1 MIVKV
6 ALQVP
11 PNYLLDYSIEIGYE
25 SGDSRLVSEMTN
37 LSGYSKNHHSCTE
50 LDLASHETQFKC
62 PEINLFDRV
71 LVQVG
76 KRELIG
82 FVVAKDVT
90 VKYDVSKVKPI
101 TKLLDSPISHD
112 IRKLVLWLAQYYCC
126 DLYNAIRLALPN
138 DYFKS
143 EAVVPK
149 QEVYVFKSQSPAD
162 YKITAKQQELLHEF
176 DAGITINYDELKQK
190 FSTNI
195 IARLVDKN
203 ILIKTTKLED
213 VRCANSKVDSIKN
226 LNKDQQIALDEIS
239 KVDGFNVFLLY
250 GVTGSGKTEVYL
262 QAIQQI
268 LDAQKQIL
276 VLIPEI
282 NLTPQT
288 MQRFEQRFVGKKI
301 VTMHSKLSE
310 KARLTNWSNIKVGNA
325 DIVISTRSGVL
336 ADFKNLGMIVV
347 DEEHDSSFKQQSS
360 TIRYNARDVAIF
372 RARGLGIPIV
382 LGSATP
388 SIESYYNCKVDKYTL
403 LKLKAK
409 ALNNFKSE
417 VRLLDLKSSIV
428 DNGISSKLFELLEN
442 NINSHS
448 QSLIFINKLGFA
460 KALVCK
466 GCGEAV
472 ECKRCDKPFTLHTHP
487 YQYLACH
494 FCGSRKPL
502 ATSCQS
508 CEGGELFTFGSG
520 TEKVQSRLEAKFPYN
535 KIIRFDRTNVKTI
548 GDLYSVNEM
557 INSHMVDI
565 IVGTQMIAKGHHF
578 ANITLVGLINID
590 AGLYSTDFHA
600 IEKTAQLIVQ
610 VSGRAGRADK
620 PGVILLQTH
629 QPENKLLQLL
639 VSKDYLEFLDYLLEQ
654 REYANYPPYS
664 FQAQI
669 MTESK
674 NETEVLG
681 LLKKLHEKLSTQK
694 TVQISAPLPALHLKK
709 NNVYRYSLLM
719 TANSRK
725 EINGIIKW
733 VKENVQSQLSA
744 SIKMYFDID
753 PIELV

>member
-11 PNYLLDYSIEIGYE
+11 PNYLLDYSIEG
-25 SGDSRLVSEMTN
+25 
-37 LSGYSKNHHSCTE
+37 
-50 LDLASHETQFKC
+50 
-62 PEINLFDRV
+62 EINLFDRV

-90 VKYDVSKVKPI
+90 VDYDISKVKPI
-101 TKLLDSPISHD
+101 TKLLDSPLSQD
-112 IRKLVLWLAQYYCC
+112 IQKLVRWMAQYYCC
-126 DLYNAIRLALPN
+126 DLYSAIRLALPN
-138 DYFKS
+138 DYFKN
-143 EAVVPK
+143 EIVIPK
-149 QEVYVFKSQSPAD
+149 QEVYIFKNQSQAD
-162 YKITAKQQELLHEF
+162 HKLTAKQQEVLDEF
-176 DAGITINYDELKQK
+176 AEGIALRYENLKEK
-190 FSTNI
+190 HSVNI
-195 IARLVDKN
+195 ISRLIDKN
-203 ILIKTTKLED
+203 ILIRTTKLED
-213 VRCANSKVDSIKN
+213 IPTTNSKQDLEKQ
-226 LNKDQQIALDEIS
+226 LNQDQQVALEAIS
-239 KVDGFNVFLLY
+239 QAKKFAVFLLY

-262 QAIQQI
+262 QAIQKI

-301 VTMHSKLSE
+301 VIIHSKLSE
-310 KARLTNWSNIKVGNA
+310 KARLTNWSNIKAGNA

-336 ADFKNLGMIVV
+336 SDFKNLGMIIV

-372 RARGLGIPIV
+372 RAKGLDIPVI

-388 SIESYYNCKVDKYTL
+388 SIESYYNCSVGKYTL
-403 LKLKAK
+403 LKLRVK
-409 ALNNFKSE
+409 ALNNFKNE
-417 VRLLDLKSSIV
+417 VRLLDLKTSIV
-428 DNGISSKLFELLEN
+428 DNGISTKLFELLES
-442 NINSHS
+442 NINAHS

-466 GCGEAV
+466 ACGDAI
-472 ECKRCDKPFTLHTHP
+472 ECKKCDKPFTLHTHP

-494 FCGSRKPL
+494 FCGARKPI

-508 CEGGELFTFGSG
+508 CDGGELFTFGSG

-548 GDLYSVNEM
+548 NDLHSINEM
-557 INSHMVDI
+557 INTNMVDI

-620 PGVILLQTH
+620 PGVILLQTY

-639 VSKDYLEFLDYLLEQ
+639 VSRDYLEFLDYLLEQ
-654 REYANYPPYS
+654 REYAKYPPYT

-669 MTESK
+669 MTESR
-674 NETEVLG
+674 NEAEVLS
-681 LLKKLHEKLSTQK
+681 LLKNLYEKLSVQK
-694 TVQISAPLPALHLKK
+694 MVQVSAPLPALHLKK

-719 TANSRK
+719 TASSRK
-725 EINGIIKW
+725 ESNSIIKW
-733 VKENVQSQLSA
+733 VKKNVQSELPS
-744 SIKMYFDID
+744 SIKMYFDVD
-753 PIELV
+753 PIELA

>member
-11 PNYLLDYSIEIGYE
+11 PSYLLDYSVE
-25 SGDSRLVSEMTN
+25 SEVN
-37 LSGYSKNHHSCTE
+37 
-50 LDLASHETQFKC
+50 F
-62 PEINLFDRV
+62 FDRV

-76 KRELIG
+76 KRMLIG
-82 FVVAKDVT
+82 FVVAKDIT
-90 VKYDVSKVKPI
+90 VDYDVSKVKLI
-101 TKLLDSPISHD
+101 TKYLDSPISLD
-112 IRKLVLWLAQYYCC
+112 LQKIVSWLAHYYCC
-126 DLYNAIRLALPN
+126 DLYSAIRLALPN
-138 DYFKS
+138 GYFKS
-143 EAVVPK
+143 EVVTPK
-149 QEVYVFKSQSPAD
+149 QDVYIFKNQSPAG
-162 YKITAKQQELLHEF
+162 YKLTAKQQEVKQVF
-176 DAGITINYDELKQK
+176 DDGITFRYDELRHR

-195 IARLVDKN
+195 ITRLINKN
-203 ILIKTTKLED
+203 ILIKTTKLKD
-213 VRCANSKVDSIKN
+213 VPTTN
-226 LNKDQQIALDEIS
+226 LKQDFKKQLNQDQQSALEAIS
-239 KVDGFNVFLLY
+239 QSKGFEVFLLY

-262 QAIQQI
+262 QAIQKFLSVQ
-268 LDAQKQIL
+268 QQIL

-288 MQRFEQRFVGKKI
+288 MQRFEQRFAGKKI

-310 KARLTNWSNIKVGNA
+310 KARLTNWVNIKAGNA
-325 DIVISTRSGVL
+325 DVVISTRSGVL
-336 ADFKNLGMIVV
+336 SDFKDLGMIIV
-347 DEEHDSSFKQQSS
+347 DEEHDNSFKQQSS

-372 RARGLGIPIV
+372 RAKGLDIPVI

-388 SIESYYNCKVDKYTL
+388 SIESYYNCKSSKYTL
-403 LKLKAK
+403 LKLKNQ
-409 ALNNFKSE
+409 ALNSFKNE

-428 DNGISSKLFELLEN
+428 DNGISSKLFQLLEN
-442 NINSHS
+442 NINAHS

-460 KALVCK
+460 KSLVCK
-466 GCGEAV
+466 SCGEV
-472 ECKRCDKPFTLHTHP
+472 IECKKCDKPFTLHTHP
-487 YQYLACH
+487 HQYLACH
-494 FCGSRKPL
+494 FCGTRQPI

-508 CEGGELFTFGSG
+508 CDGGEFFTFGSG

-548 GDLYSVNEM
+548 NDLDSVNEI
-557 INSHMVDI
+557 INTNMVDI

-590 AGLYSTDFHA
+590 AGLYSIDFHA

-620 PGVILLQTH
+620 PGVILLQTY

-639 VSKDYLEFLDYLLEQ
+639 VSRDYLGFLDYLLEQ
-654 REYANYPPYS
+654 REYAKYPPYT

-669 MTESK
+669 ITESK
-674 NETEVLG
+674 NEAEVLI
-681 LLKKLHEKLSTQK
+681 LLKTLHEKLS
-694 TVQISAPLPALHLKK
+694 VQNIVQVSEPLPALHLKK
-709 NNVYRYSLLM
+709 NNVYRYSLLI

-725 EINGIIKW
+725 KINSIIKW
-733 VKENVQSQLSA
+733 VKARVQPQLSS

>member
-11 PNYLLDYSIEIGYE
+11 PNYLLDYSIEG
-25 SGDSRLVSEMTN
+25 
-37 LSGYSKNHHSCTE
+37 
-50 LDLASHETQFKC
+50 
-62 PEINLFDRV
+62 EINLFDRV

-90 VKYDVSKVKPI
+90 VDYDISKVKPI
-101 TKLLDSPISHD
+101 TKLLDSPLSQD
-112 IRKLVLWLAQYYCC
+112 IQKLVRWMAQYYCC
-126 DLYNAIRLALPN
+126 DLYSAIRLALPN
-138 DYFKS
+138 DYFKN
-143 EAVVPK
+143 EIVIPK
-149 QEVYVFKSQSPAD
+149 QEVYIFKNQSPAD
-162 YKITAKQQELLHEF
+162 HKLTAKQQEVLDEF
-176 DAGITINYDELKQK
+176 AEGIALRYENLKEK
-190 FSTNI
+190 HSVNI
-195 IARLVDKN
+195 ISRLIDKN
-203 ILIKTTKLED
+203 ILIRTTKLED
-213 VRCANSKVDSIKN
+213 IPTTNSKQDLEKQ
-226 LNKDQQIALDEIS
+226 LNQDQQVALEAIS
-239 KVDGFNVFLLY
+239 QAKKFAVFLLY

-262 QAIQQI
+262 QAIQKI

-301 VTMHSKLSE
+301 VTIHSKLSE
-310 KARLTNWSNIKVGNA
+310 KARLTNWSNIKAGNA
-325 DIVISTRSGVL
+325 DSVISTRSGVL
-336 ADFKNLGMIVV
+336 SDFKNLGMIIV

-372 RARGLGIPIV
+372 RAKGLDIPVI

-388 SIESYYNCKVDKYTL
+388 SIESYYNCSVGKYTL
-403 LKLKAK
+403 LKLRVK
-409 ALNNFKSE
+409 ALNNFKNE
-417 VRLLDLKSSIV
+417 VRLLDLKTSIV
-428 DNGISSKLFELLEN
+428 DNGISTKLFELLES
-442 NINSHS
+442 NINAHS

-466 GCGEAV
+466 ACGDAI
-472 ECKRCDKPFTLHTHP
+472 ECKKCDKPFTLHTHP

-494 FCGSRKPL
+494 FCGARKPI

-508 CEGGELFTFGSG
+508 CDGGELFTFGSG

-548 GDLYSVNEM
+548 NDLHSINEM
-557 INSHMVDI
+557 INTNMVDI

-620 PGVILLQTH
+620 PGVILLQTY

-639 VSKDYLEFLDYLLEQ
+639 VSRDYLEFLDYLLEQ
-654 REYANYPPYS
+654 REYAKYPPYT

-669 MTESK
+669 MTESR
-674 NETEVLG
+674 NEAEVLS
-681 LLKKLHEKLSTQK
+681 LLKNLYEKLSVQK
-694 TVQISAPLPALHLKK
+694 MVQVSAPLPALHLKK

-719 TANSRK
+719 TASSRK
-725 EINGIIKW
+725 ESNSIIKW
-733 VKENVQSQLSA
+733 VKKNVQSELPS
-744 SIKMYFDID
+744 SIKMYFDVD
-753 PIELV
+753 PIELA

>member
-6 ALQVP
+6 ALPVP
-11 PNYLLDYSIEIGYE
+11 PKYLLDYTVDG
-25 SGDSRLVSEMTN
+25 
-37 LSGYSKNHHSCTE
+37 
-50 LDLASHETQFKC
+50 
-62 PEINLFDRV
+62 EINLFDRI

-76 KRELIG
+76 KRELVG
-82 FVVAKDVT
+82 FVVAKEVE
-90 VKYDVSKVKPI
+90 VNYDESKVKPI
-101 TKLLDSPISHD
+101 IKYLDSLISQD
-112 IRKLVLWLAQYYCC
+112 VQKLVLWLAQYYCC

-138 DYFKS
+138 DYFKN
-143 EAVVPK
+143 EVVAPK
-149 QEVYVFKSQSPAD
+149 QDIYIFKNQSPAD
-162 YKITAKQQELLHEF
+162 YKLTAKQQEVIQGF
-176 DAGITINYDELKQK
+176 DSGITIKYDELKQK

-203 ILIKTTKLED
+203 ILIKTTRLED
-213 VRCANSKVDSIKN
+213 ILCANLKADLIKS
-226 LNKDQQIALDEIS
+226 LNQDQQLALDEIS
-239 KVDGFNVFLLY
+239 KVKGFSVFLLY

-262 QAIQQI
+262 QAIQKV
-268 LDAQKQIL
+268 LDEQKQVL

-310 KARLTNWSNIKVGNA
+310 KSRLTNWANIKAGNA
-325 DIVISTRSGVL
+325 DVVISTRSGVL
-336 ADFKNLGMIVV
+336 ADFKNLGMIIV

-372 RARGLGIPIV
+372 RAKGLDIPVI

-388 SIESYYNCKVDKYTL
+388 SIESYYNCNAGKYIL

-409 ALNNFKSE
+409 ALNNFKNE

-428 DNGISSKLFELLEN
+428 DNGISTKLFELLEN
-442 NINSHS
+442 NINAHG
-448 QSLIFINKLGFA
+448 QSLMFINKLGFA

-494 FCGSRKPL
+494 FCGSRKPI

-508 CEGGELFTFGSG
+508 CKGEELFTFGSG

-548 GDLYSVNEM
+548 DDLHSVNEM
-557 INSHMVDI
+557 INTNMVDI

-620 PGVILLQTH
+620 PGTIILQTY

-639 VSKDYLEFLDYLLEQ
+639 VGSDYLEFLDYLLEQ
-654 REYANYPPYS
+654 REYAKYPPYS

-669 MTESK
+669 MTESR
-674 NETEVLG
+674 NEAEVLS
-681 LLKKLHEKLSTQK
+681 LLKNLYEKLSVQK
-694 TVQISAPLPALHLKK
+694 MVQVSAPLPALHLKK

-733 VKENVQSQLSA
+733 VKENVQTQLPH

>member
-11 PNYLLDYSIEIGYE
+11 PNYLLDYSIEG
-25 SGDSRLVSEMTN
+25 
-37 LSGYSKNHHSCTE
+37 
-50 LDLASHETQFKC
+50 
-62 PEINLFDRV
+62 EINLFDRV

-90 VKYDVSKVKPI
+90 VDYDISKVKPI
-101 TKLLDSPISHD
+101 TKLLDSPLSQD
-112 IRKLVLWLAQYYCC
+112 IQKLVRWMAQYYCC
-126 DLYNAIRLALPN
+126 DLYSAIRLALPN
-138 DYFKS
+138 DYFKN
-143 EAVVPK
+143 EIVIPK
-149 QEVYVFKSQSPAD
+149 QEVYIFKNQSPAD
-162 YKITAKQQELLHEF
+162 HKLTAKQQEVLDEF
-176 DAGITINYDELKQK
+176 AEGIALRYENLKEK
-190 FSTNI
+190 HSVNI
-195 IARLVDKN
+195 ISRLIDKN
-203 ILIKTTKLED
+203 ILIRTTKLED
-213 VRCANSKVDSIKN
+213 IPTTNSKQDLEKQ
-226 LNKDQQIALDEIS
+226 LNQDQQVALEAIS
-239 KVDGFNVFLLY
+239 QAKKFAVFLLY

-262 QAIQQI
+262 QAIQKI

-301 VTMHSKLSE
+301 VTIHSKLSE
-310 KARLTNWSNIKVGNA
+310 KARLTNWSNIKAGNA

-336 ADFKNLGMIVV
+336 SDFKNLGMIIV

-372 RARGLGIPIV
+372 RAKGLDIPVI

-388 SIESYYNCKVDKYTL
+388 SIESYYNCSVGKYTL
-403 LKLKAK
+403 LKLRVK
-409 ALNNFKSE
+409 ALNNFKNE
-417 VRLLDLKSSIV
+417 VRLLDLKTSIV
-428 DNGISSKLFELLEN
+428 DNGISTKLFELLES
-442 NINSHS
+442 NINAHS

-466 GCGEAV
+466 ACGDAI
-472 ECKRCDKPFTLHTHP
+472 ECKKCDKPFTLHTHP

-494 FCGSRKPL
+494 FCGARKPI

-508 CEGGELFTFGSG
+508 CDGGELFTFGSG

-548 GDLYSVNEM
+548 NDLHSINEM
-557 INSHMVDI
+557 INTNMVDI

-620 PGVILLQTH
+620 PGVILLQTY

-639 VSKDYLEFLDYLLEQ
+639 VSRDYLEFLDYLLEQ
-654 REYANYPPYS
+654 REYAKYPPYT

-669 MTESK
+669 MTESR
-674 NETEVLG
+674 NEAEVLS
-681 LLKKLHEKLSTQK
+681 LLKNLYEKLSVQK
-694 TVQISAPLPALHLKK
+694 MVQVSAPLPALHLKK

-719 TANSRK
+719 TASSRK
-725 EINGIIKW
+725 ESNSIIKW
-733 VKENVQSQLSA
+733 VKKNVQSELPS
-744 SIKMYFDID
+744 SIKMYFDVD
-753 PIELV
+753 PIELA

>member
-11 PNYLLDYSIEIGYE
+11 PSYLLDYSIEG
-25 SGDSRLVSEMTN
+25 
-37 LSGYSKNHHSCTE
+37 
-50 LDLASHETQFKC
+50 
-62 PEINLFDRV
+62 EINLFDRV

-90 VKYDVSKVKPI
+90 VDYDISKVKPI
-101 TKLLDSPISHD
+101 TKLLDSPLSQD
-112 IRKLVLWLAQYYCC
+112 IQKLVRWMAQYYCC
-126 DLYNAIRLALPN
+126 DLYSAIRLALPN

-143 EAVVPK
+143 EIVTPK
-149 QEVYVFKSQSPAD
+149 QEVYVFKNQSPAD
-162 YKITAKQQELLHEF
+162 HKLTAKQQEVLDDFAE
-176 DAGITINYDELKQK
+176 GITFRYENLKEK
-190 FSTNI
+190 HSVNI
-195 IARLVDKN
+195 ISRLIDKN
-203 ILIKTTKLED
+203 ILIRTTKLED
-213 VRCANSKVDSIKN
+213 IPTTNSKQDLEKQ
-226 LNKDQQIALDEIS
+226 LNQDQQVALEAIS
-239 KVDGFNVFLLY
+239 QAKKFAVFLLY

-262 QAIQQI
+262 QAIQKV

-301 VTMHSKLSE
+301 VIIHSKLSE
-310 KARLTNWSNIKVGNA
+310 KARLTNWSNIKAGNA

-336 ADFKNLGMIVV
+336 SDFKNLGMIIV

-372 RARGLGIPIV
+372 RAKGLDIPVI

-388 SIESYYNCKVDKYTL
+388 SIESYYNCKSNKYNL
-403 LKLKAK
+403 LKLRVK
-409 ALNNFKSE
+409 ALNNFKNE

-428 DNGISSKLFELLEN
+428 DNGISSKLFELLES
-442 NINSHS
+442 NINAHS

-466 GCGEAV
+466 ACGDAI
-472 ECKRCDKPFTLHTHP
+472 ECKKCDKPFTLHTHP

-494 FCGSRKPL
+494 FCGTRKPI

-508 CEGGELFTFGSG
+508 CDGGELFTFGSG

-548 GDLYSVNEM
+548 NDLHSINEM
-557 INSHMVDI
+557 INTNIVDI
-565 IVGTQMIAKGHHF
+565 IVGTQMVAKGHHF

-620 PGVILLQTH
+620 PGVILLQTY

-639 VSKDYLEFLDYLLEQ
+639 VSRDYLEFLDYLLEQ
-654 REYANYPPYS
+654 REYAKYPPYT

-669 MTESK
+669 MTESR
-674 NETEVLG
+674 NEAEVLS
-681 LLKKLHEKLSTQK
+681 LLKNLYEKLSVQK
-694 TVQISAPLPALHLKK
+694 MVQVSAPLPALHLKK

-719 TANSRK
+719 TASSRK
-725 EINGIIKW
+725 EINSIIKW
-733 VKENVQSQLSA
+733 VKKNVQSDLPG

-753 PIELV
+753 PIESV

>member
-11 PNYLLDYSIEIGYE
+11 PNYLLDYSIEG
-25 SGDSRLVSEMTN
+25 
-37 LSGYSKNHHSCTE
+37 
-50 LDLASHETQFKC
+50 
-62 PEINLFDRV
+62 EINLFDRV

-90 VKYDVSKVKPI
+90 VDYDISKVKPI
-101 TKLLDSPISHD
+101 TKLLDSPLSQD
-112 IRKLVLWLAQYYCC
+112 IQKLVRWMAQYYCC
-126 DLYNAIRLALPN
+126 DLYSAIRLALPN
-138 DYFKS
+138 DYFKN
-143 EAVVPK
+143 EIVIPK
-149 QEVYVFKSQSPAD
+149 QEVYIFKNQSPAD
-162 YKITAKQQELLHEF
+162 HKLTAKQQEVLDEF
-176 DAGITINYDELKQK
+176 AEGIALRYENLKEK
-190 FSTNI
+190 HSVNI
-195 IARLVDKN
+195 ISRLIDKN
-203 ILIKTTKLED
+203 ILIRTTKLED
-213 VRCANSKVDSIKN
+213 IPTTNSKQDLEKQ
-226 LNKDQQIALDEIS
+226 LNQDQQVALEAIS
-239 KVDGFNVFLLY
+239 QAKKFAVFLLY

-262 QAIQQI
+262 QAIQKI

-301 VTMHSKLSE
+301 VTIHSKLSE
-310 KARLTNWSNIKVGNA
+310 KARLTNWSNIKAGNA

-336 ADFKNLGMIVV
+336 SDFKNLGMIIV

-372 RARGLGIPIV
+372 RAKGLDIPVI

-388 SIESYYNCKVDKYTL
+388 SIESYYNCSVGKYTL
-403 LKLKAK
+403 LKLRVK
-409 ALNNFKSE
+409 ALNNFKNE
-417 VRLLDLKSSIV
+417 VRLLDLKTSIV
-428 DNGISSKLFELLEN
+428 DNGISTKLFELLES
-442 NINSHS
+442 NINAHS

-466 GCGEAV
+466 ACGDAI
-472 ECKRCDKPFTLHTHP
+472 ECKKCDKPFTLHTHP

-494 FCGSRKPL
+494 FCGARKPI

-508 CEGGELFTFGSG
+508 CDGGELFTFGSG

-548 GDLYSVNEM
+548 NDLHSINEM
-557 INSHMVDI
+557 INTNMVDI

-620 PGVILLQTH
+620 PGVILLQTY

-639 VSKDYLEFLDYLLEQ
+639 VSRDYLEFLDYLLEQ
-654 REYANYPPYS
+654 REYAKYPPYT

-669 MTESK
+669 MTESR
-674 NETEVLG
+674 NEAEVLS
-681 LLKKLHEKLSTQK
+681 LLKNIYEKLSVQK
-694 TVQISAPLPALHLKK
+694 MVQVSAPLPALHLKK

-719 TANSRK
+719 TASSRK
-725 EINGIIKW
+725 ESNSIIKW
-733 VKENVQSQLSA
+733 VKKNVQSELPS
-744 SIKMYFDID
+744 SIKMYFDVD
-753 PIELV
+753 PIELA